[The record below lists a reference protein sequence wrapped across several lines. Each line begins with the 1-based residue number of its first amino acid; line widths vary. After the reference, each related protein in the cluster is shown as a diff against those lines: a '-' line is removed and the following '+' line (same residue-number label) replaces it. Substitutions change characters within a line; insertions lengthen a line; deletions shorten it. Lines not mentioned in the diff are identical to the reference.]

1 MRGGLKN
8 EPALKTRRVVLLW
21 CTNFDRKG
29 GVSVRH
35 VATSKRCSSGQYT
48 SLTQKGGVCMKHGAK
63 IERKRCSSDGC
74 TNVVV
79 KGKEECVL
87 DIG

>member
-21 CTNFDRKG
+21 CTNFDRSRKG

-35 VATSKRCSSGQYT
+35 VATSKRCSSGRQYT
-48 SLTQKGGVCMKHGAK
+48 SLTQNVYKSMEQKLNAK
-63 IERKRCSSDGC
+63 DAAVMDVQ
-74 TNVVV
+74 T
-79 KGKEECVL
+79 
-87 DIG
+87 